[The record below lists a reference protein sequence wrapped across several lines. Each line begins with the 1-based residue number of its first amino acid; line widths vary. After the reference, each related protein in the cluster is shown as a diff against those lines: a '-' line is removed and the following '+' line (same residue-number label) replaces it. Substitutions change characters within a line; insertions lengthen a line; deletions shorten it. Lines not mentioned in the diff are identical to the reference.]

1 MGNLYLRTT
10 SRWWMIKY
18 KQTQSRFSS
27 SSSSSSFLFLLA
39 SSSNNNWKR
48 VHNNTV
54 MRIDAHHQSK
64 QEKVNELTAVII
76 SKTHSSSSSRVQ
88 WRDGQFHV
96 IIAWKCQPKKK
107 SVAGNS
113 SCLGVFF
120 SEPFLLF
127 LLLLL
132 NNNKTIL
139 KKSLL
144 NSL

>member
-1 MGNLYLRTT
+1 MMGNLYLRTT

-18 KQTQSRFSS
+18 KQTQSRF
-27 SSSSSSFLFLLA
+27 SSSSSFLFLLA

-76 SKTHSSSSSRVQ
+76 SKTHSSSSSSRVQ

-127 LLLLL
+127 LLLRL